1 MTAMG
6 RTAREILKVD
16 VNEVLK
22 DLLQAYADEW
32 LAHYQY
38 WLAAQWIRGIDADTL
53 RPVLLKQSMDE
64 LKHAEKLAQRIIQLG
79 GRPVM
84 DFSKLLTTS
93 RCGYIAPPE
102 DPTDLRKVIEDV
114 LRAEQCAI
122 RFYNEMVEKYRN
134 TDVVTHELFEELLED
149 EIDDEE
155 EWERFL
161 AKL

>member
-1 MTAMG
+1 MG
-6 RTAREILKVD
+6 RTAREIVKANLD
-16 VNEVLK
+16 EVIK
-22 DLLQAYADEW
+22 DLLQAYSDEW

-53 RPVLLKQSMDE
+53 RPVLLRQSMDE

-84 DFSKLLTTS
+84 DFSKLLNTS
-93 RCGYIAPPE
+93 KCGYIAPPE
-102 DPTDLRKVIEDV
+102 DPTDLRKVVEDV
-114 LRAEQCAI
+114 LKAEQCAI
-122 RFYNEMVEKYRN
+122 RFYSQMVEKYRA
-134 TDVVTHELFEELLED
+134 TDVVTYEIFEDLLED
-149 EIDDEE
+149 EVDDEE

>member
-1 MTAMG
+1 MG
-6 RTAREILKVD
+6 RTGREIVKAD
-16 VNEVLK
+16 INEVLN

-53 RPVLLKQSMDE
+53 RPVLMKQSMDE

-84 DFSKLLTTS
+84 DFAKLLATS

-102 DPTDLRKVIEDV
+102 DPTDIKRVIEDV
-114 LRAEQCAI
+114 LKSEQCAI
-122 RFYNEMVEKYRN
+122 RFYNQMVEKYRA
-134 TDVVTHELFEELLED
+134 TDVVTYEIFEDLLED
-149 EIDDEE
+149 EVDDEE

>member
-1 MTAMG
+1 MG
-6 RTAREILKVD
+6 RTGREIVKAD
-16 VNEVLK
+16 INEVLN

-53 RPVLLKQSMDE
+53 RPVLMKQSMDE
-64 LKHAEKLAQRIIQLG
+64 LKHAERLAQRIIQLG

-84 DFSKLLTTS
+84 DFAKLLTTS

-102 DPTDLRKVIEDV
+102 DPTDIRRVIEDV
-114 LRAEQCAI
+114 LKSEQCAI
-122 RFYNEMVEKYRN
+122 RFYNQMVEKYRF
-134 TDVVTHELFEELLED
+134 TDVLTYEIFEELLED
-149 EIDDEE
+149 EVEDEE
-155 EWERFL
+155 EWEKFL